1 MAHYTTS
8 YDSPLTGIEL
18 PGSFQNEDWVAGVLF
33 ALFLISVIAFSSS
46 RQFIVAGIVGL
57 FKRQSDNLLTRKLT
71 YTDFFSRLL
80 LLINTIGVFSLF
92 IYSGLS
98 QNVNASLELYAELTA
113 ITAAFIVL
121 KYLSIHLIGFI
132 FLTREQTRM
141 VIVNYFRVFM
151 LSGLLLY
158 PVLVLK
164 IYFLN
169 GLAADLFNLL
179 ALTTVALL
187 FIFISVKIFQI
198 FYLKILDFF
207 YILLYLCTLE
217 ILPYSGLFQ
226 VYELL
231 IRNLNF

>member
-1 MAHYTTS
+1 MTFYTTTS
-8 YDSPLTGIEL
+8 DSPFSGIEL

-33 ALFLISVIAFSSS
+33 VLFLFSVFAFASS
-46 RQFIVAGIVGL
+46 RQFIVVGIVDL
-57 FKRQSDNLLTRKLT
+57 FKRQSDNYLMRKLT
-71 YTDFFSRLL
+71 YTDFFSRIL

-98 QNVNASLELYAELTA
+98 QNVNASVKLYAELTA
-113 ITAAFIVL
+113 ITAVFIL
-121 KYLSIHLIGFI
+121 FKYLSIHLIGFI
-132 FLTREQTRM
+132 FLTREQTRLA
-141 VIVNYFRVFM
+141 ILNYFRVFM

-169 GLAADLFNLL
+169 GIAANIFNILAITIVGL
-179 ALTTVALL
+179 V

>member
-1 MAHYTTS
+1 MTHYTTT
-8 YDSPLTGIEL
+8 YDLPLSGIEL

-33 ALFLISVIAFSSS
+33 VLFLISVFAFSNS
-46 RQFIVAGIVGL
+46 RQFIVAGIVDI
-57 FKRQSDNLLTRKLT
+57 FKRQSDNYLTRKLT
-71 YTDFFSRLL
+71 YTDFFSRI
-80 LLINTIGVFSLF
+80 LLIINTTGVFSLF

-98 QNVNASLELYAELTA
+98 QNVNASVELYIELTA

-132 FLTREQTRM
+132 FLTREQTRLA
-141 VIVNYFRVFM
+141 ILNYFRVFM
-151 LSGLLLY
+151 LTGLLLY

-169 GLAADLFNLL
+169 GIAANLFNLL
-179 ALTTVALL
+179 AVTIVGLL
-187 FIFISVKIFQI
+187 FIFLTIKIFQI

-207 YILLYLCTLE
+207 YIMLYLCTLE